1 MNLKTRIKQ
10 RLEYLRGELKD
21 GNLSYGELAEL
32 QCLTPHI
39 EQGDVELLEAAGVP
53 ESNELPINDPDLM
66 NTVVVFRMWKSK
78 GGTAIALFPTIG
90 TVPDGHCQSYEHV
103 GQHGAADYEL
113 VMSKTRPAK
122 PSEYK
127 NLLCELQ
134 RIGYKVIPRSRR
146 PR

>member
-1 MNLKTRIKQ
+1 MNGKTWIKQ
-10 RLEYLRGELKD
+10 RLEYLRGELKA

-32 QCLTPHI
+32 QSLIPHI
-39 EQGDVELLEAAGVP
+39 EPGDVELLEAAGVP
-53 ESNELPINDPDLM
+53 ESKELPIDDPDLM
-66 NTVVVFRMWKSK
+66 KTVVVFRMWRGK
-78 GGTAIALFPTIG
+78 GGTAIALFPVLG
-90 TVPDGHCQSYEHV
+90 ADENGRCESYEHV
-103 GQHGAADYEL
+103 GQHGAADYDL

-127 NLLCELQ
+127 DLLCELQ